1 VQYTFQHIS
10 LIVSKPRAL
19 RILKKTYLPT
29 HTHIQKEKKKN
40 KYSSIHT
47 RQGIVLRMRTVSIA
61 LVELWQPSNKGA
73 RRYKCIMLYKV
84 VTGAATADEN
94 KEKTEKKY

>member
-1 VQYTFQHIS
+1 
-10 LIVSKPRAL
+10 
-19 RILKKTYLPT
+19 
-29 HTHIQKEKKKN
+29 
-40 KYSSIHT
+40 
-47 RQGIVLRMRTVSIA
+47 MRTVSIA